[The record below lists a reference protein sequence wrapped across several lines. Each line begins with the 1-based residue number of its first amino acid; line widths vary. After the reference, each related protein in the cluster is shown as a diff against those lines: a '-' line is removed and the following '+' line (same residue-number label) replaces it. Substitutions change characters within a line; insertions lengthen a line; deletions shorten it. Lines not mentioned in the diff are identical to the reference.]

1 MMSLTDYNLTPK
13 AKKAIRD
20 AKLFAAS
27 NSHSLIRI
35 PHLFYGCLCNLS
47 DRVELLFESR
57 GIEYSPKY
65 YLKDFKSFCKSNKDY
80 FSRSKNENAWHGE
93 LNNIISDAKSF
104 ADDNEDFFV
113 GVDHIMYCI
122 LRSPFCEA
130 IQSDVCDILHMS
142 EVLLE
147 LIIDASLVI
156 PKSTILESEN
166 LDEDSFIEK
175 FKKSLD
181 EKSLNQGSDKF
192 LSEYCL
198 NLNEQ
203 VQQENQVPIT
213 SRDEE
218 IDSLIEVLSKKNK
231 SNAILLGDSGVGKT
245 AVVEGLAQKI
255 IKDEVPAHIGICT
268 VYSVDIASMVAG
280 SQYRGQF
287 EERFKGLLKE
297 VEGRPEVILFIDEIH
312 TLMGAG
318 NSSDNGI
325 DASNMLKPALAR
337 GEVKCIGATTFKEYE
352 RSFSKDP
359 ALKRRFDRVQVEEPT
374 KEQTEIMI
382 KNSISYYEN
391 FHKVKYSKN
400 NIKDILDLSEIY
412 LSNKK
417 FPEKAFDVIDQVG
430 ARARIE
436 QDYPDEELM
445 SIRDKFSIKEE
456 GLKNEKETEKLIKD
470 YVENLVS
477 YMNEEDKKRKVSRN
491 QILEVFEKKTG
502 IPKKIIGE
510 SKKSFSNF
518 DKKMRSEIFGQDEA
532 LDRIYNILSSVK
544 VGLNDPSKPLA
555 NFLFVGPTSVGKTF
569 TAKNIAKHFFGNKR
583 SFLQINMSEY
593 QDKTGISKLL
603 GANAGYVGH
612 EDGGILSDFVIDN
625 PNSVILFDEIEKCD
639 PKILDLLLHLLD
651 EGYVSDSFNRNIDFS
666 KCIIVMTT
674 NIGHKEASKSSV
686 GFLSDNNEQDSYRD
700 SLSNY
705 LRPELIARVQN
716 TLIFNTLNDD
726 IMANIVGVEINKIKN
741 RLADRGVKLSVPRSI
756 KNFLVKEIKSKKLNA
771 RNIKALVVKLIQFPL
786 ASYIMDGE
794 KNKKLSLKVVD
805 KTIKVC

>member
-1 MMSLTDYNLTPK
+1 
-13 AKKAIRD
+13 
-20 AKLFAAS
+20 
-27 NSHSLIRI
+27 
-35 PHLFYGCLCNLS
+35 
-47 DRVELLFESR
+47 
-57 GIEYSPKY
+57 
-65 YLKDFKSFCKSNKDY
+65 
-80 FSRSKNENAWHGE
+80 
-93 LNNIISDAKSF
+93 
-104 ADDNEDFFV
+104 
-113 GVDHIMYCI
+113 
-122 LRSPFCEA
+122 
-130 IQSDVCDILHMS
+130 
-142 EVLLE
+142 
-147 LIIDASLVI
+147 
-156 PKSTILESEN
+156 
-166 LDEDSFIEK
+166 
-175 FKKSLD
+175 
-181 EKSLNQGSDKF
+181 
-192 LSEYCL
+192 
-198 NLNEQ
+198 
-203 VQQENQVPIT
+203 
-213 SRDEE
+213 
-218 IDSLIEVLSKKNK
+218 
-231 SNAILLGDSGVGKT
+231 
-245 AVVEGLAQKI
+245 
-255 IKDEVPAHIGICT
+255 
-268 VYSVDIASMVAG
+268 
-280 SQYRGQF
+280 
-287 EERFKGLLKE
+287 
-297 VEGRPEVILFIDEIH
+297 
-312 TLMGAG
+312 
-318 NSSDNGI
+318 
-325 DASNMLKPALAR
+325 
-337 GEVKCIGATTFKEYE
+337 
-352 RSFSKDP
+352 
-359 ALKRRFDRVQVEEPT
+359 
-374 KEQTEIMI
+374 MI

-456 GLKNEKETEKLIKD
+456 ELKNEKETEKLIKD

-569 TAKNIAKHFFGNKR
+569 TAKNIAKHFFGNQR

-612 EDGGILSDFVIDN
+612 EDGGVLSDFVIDN

>member
-1 MMSLTDYNLTPK
+1 MSLTDYNLTPK

-27 NSHSLIRI
+27 NSHELIRI

-47 DRVELLFESR
+47 DRVDLLFESR
-57 GIEYSPKY
+57 GIEYPPKY
-65 YLKDFKSFCKSNKDY
+65 YLKDFKSFCKDNKDY
-80 FSRSKNENAWHGE
+80 FLRSKNDNAWHSE
-93 LNNIISDAKSF
+93 LNDIIADAKLF

-113 GVDHIMYCI
+113 GVDHILYC
-122 LRSPFCEA
+122 LLGSQFCKGM
-130 IQSDVCDILHMS
+130 QSDTCDILHMS

-147 LIIDASLVI
+147 LIIDANLVI
-156 PKSTILESEN
+156 PKSTILDPEDLDSE
-166 LDEDSFIEK
+166 SFIEK
-175 FKKSLD
+175 LERSL
-181 EKSLNQGSDKF
+181 ERKPSKF

-203 VQQENQVPIT
+203 VAQENQVPIT

-218 IDSLIEVLSKKNK
+218 IDVLIEVLSKKNK
-231 SNAILLGDSGVGKT
+231 SNAVLLGDSGVGKT

-255 IKDEVPAHIGICT
+255 INDEVPAHISVCT

-280 SQYRGQF
+280 TQYRGQF

-297 VEGRPEVILFIDEIH
+297 IEDRPEVILFIDEIH

-352 RSFSKDP
+352 KSFGKDP
-359 ALKRRFDRVQVEEPT
+359 ALKRRFDKVEVLEPT
-374 KEQTEIMI
+374 KKQTEVMI
-382 KNSISYYEN
+382 KNSLSYYEN
-391 FHKVKYSKN
+391 FHKVKYSKS
-400 NIKDILDLSEIY
+400 NIQDILDLSETY

-417 FPEKAFDVIDQVG
+417 FPEKAFDIIDQVG
-430 ARARIE
+430 AKAKIE
-436 QDYPDEELM
+436 QDYPDDELAC
-445 SIRDKFSIKEE
+445 IRDKFSKKDTDLESEI
-456 GLKNEKETEKLIKD
+456 ETEKLIKE
-470 YVENLVS
+470 YVEDLVS
-477 YMNEEDKKRKVSRN
+477 YMNKEDKKRRVSRN

-518 DKKMRSEIFGQDEA
+518 NKKMKSEIFGQDES
-532 LDRIYNILSSVK
+532 LDRIYSILSSVK
-544 VGLNDPSKPLA
+544 VGLNDPNKPLA

-569 TAKNIAKHFFGNKR
+569 TAKNIAKHFFGNQQ
-583 SFLQINMSEY
+583 SILQINMSEY

-603 GANAGYVGH
+603 GANAGYIGY
-612 EDGGILSDFVIDN
+612 EEGGVLSDFVSNN
-625 PNSVILFDEIEKCD
+625 PNSVVLFDEIEKCD

-651 EGYVSDSFNRNIDFS
+651 EGYISDNLNRRVDFS

-674 NIGHKEASKSSV
+674 NIGHKEASKTSV
-686 GFLSDNNEQDSYRD
+686 GFVSDNNERDSYKE

-705 LRPELIARVQN
+705 LRPELIARIQN
-716 TLIFNTLNDD
+716 TLIFNPLNDD
-726 IMANIVGVEINKIKN
+726 IMANIVGVEINKIKS
-741 RLADRGVKLSVPRSI
+741 RLASKGINLSVPRSI

-771 RNIKALVVKLIQFPL
+771 RNIKSLVVKLIQFPL
-786 ASYIMDGE
+786 ASHIMDGE
-794 KNKKLSLKVVD
+794 KNKKISLKVVD
-805 KTIKVC
+805 KTIKIY

>member
-27 NSHSLIRI
+27 NSHELIRI

-47 DRVELLFESR
+47 DRVDLLFESR
-57 GIEYSPKY
+57 GIEYPPKY
-65 YLKDFKSFCKSNKDY
+65 YLKDFKSFCKDNKDY
-80 FSRSKNENAWHGE
+80 FLRSKNDNAWHSE
-93 LNNIISDAKSF
+93 LNDIIADAKLF

-113 GVDHIMYCI
+113 GVDHILYC
-122 LRSPFCEA
+122 LLGSQFCKGM
-130 IQSDVCDILHMS
+130 QSDTCDILHMS

-147 LIIDASLVI
+147 LIIDANLVI
-156 PKSTILESEN
+156 PKSSILDPEDLDSE
-166 LDEDSFIEK
+166 SFIEK
-175 FKKSLD
+175 LERSL
-181 EKSLNQGSDKF
+181 ERKPSKF

-203 VQQENQVPIT
+203 VAQENQVPIT

-218 IDSLIEVLSKKNK
+218 IDILIEVLSKKNK
-231 SNAILLGDSGVGKT
+231 SNAVLLGDSGVGKT

-255 IKDEVPAHIGICT
+255 IKDEVPAHIGVCT

-280 SQYRGQF
+280 TQYRGQF

-297 VEGRPEVILFIDEIH
+297 IEDRPEVILFIDEIH

-352 RSFSKDP
+352 KSFGKDP
-359 ALKRRFDRVQVEEPT
+359 ALKRRFDKVEVLEPT
-374 KEQTEIMI
+374 KKQTEVMI
-382 KNSISYYEN
+382 KNSLSYYEN
-391 FHKVKYSKN
+391 FHKVKYSKS
-400 NIKDILDLSEIY
+400 NIKDILDLSETY

-417 FPEKAFDVIDQVG
+417 FPEKAFDIIDQVG
-430 ARARIE
+430 AKAKIE
-436 QDYPDEELM
+436 QDYPDDELAC
-445 SIRDKFSIKEE
+445 IRDKFSKKDTNLESE
-456 GLKNEKETEKLIKD
+456 VETEKLIKE
-470 YVENLVS
+470 YVEDLVS
-477 YMNEEDKKRKVSRN
+477 YMNKEDKKRRVSRN

-518 DKKMRSEIFGQDEA
+518 NKKMKSEIFGQDEA
-532 LDRIYNILSSVK
+532 LDRIYSILSSVK
-544 VGLNDPSKPLA
+544 VGLNDPNKPLA

-569 TAKNIAKHFFGNKR
+569 TAKNIAKHFFGNQQ
-583 SFLQINMSEY
+583 SILQINMSEY

-603 GANAGYVGH
+603 GANAGYIGY
-612 EDGGILSDFVIDN
+612 EEGGVLSDFVSNN
-625 PNSVILFDEIEKCD
+625 PNSVVLFDEIEKCD

-651 EGYVSDSFNRNIDFS
+651 EGYISDNLNRRVDFS

-674 NIGHKEASKSSV
+674 NIGHKEASKTSV
-686 GFLSDNNEQDSYRD
+686 GFVSDNNEQDSYKE

-705 LRPELIARVQN
+705 LRPELIARIQN
-716 TLIFNTLNDD
+716 TLIFNPLNDD
-726 IMANIVGVEINKIKN
+726 IMANIVGVEINKIKS
-741 RLADRGVKLSVPRSI
+741 RLASKGINLSVPRSI

-771 RNIKALVVKLIQFPL
+771 RNIKSLVVKLIQFPL
-786 ASYIMDGE
+786 ASHIMDGE
-794 KNKKLSLKVVD
+794 KNKKISLKVVD
-805 KTIKVC
+805 KTIKIY

>member
-27 NSHSLIRI
+27 NSHELIRI

-47 DRVELLFESR
+47 DRVDLLFESR
-57 GIEYSPKY
+57 GIEYPPKY
-65 YLKDFKSFCKSNKDY
+65 YLKDFKSFCKDNKDY
-80 FSRSKNENAWHGE
+80 FLRSKNDNAWHSE
-93 LNNIISDAKSF
+93 LNDIIADAKLF

-113 GVDHIMYCI
+113 GVDHILYC
-122 LRSPFCEA
+122 LLGSQFCKGM
-130 IQSDVCDILHMS
+130 QSDTCDILHMS

-147 LIIDASLVI
+147 LIIDANLVI
-156 PKSTILESEN
+156 PKSTILDPEDLDSE
-166 LDEDSFIEK
+166 SFIEK
-175 FKKSLD
+175 LERSL
-181 EKSLNQGSDKF
+181 ERKPSKF

-203 VQQENQVPIT
+203 VAQENQVPIT

-218 IDSLIEVLSKKNK
+218 IDVLIEVLSKKNK
-231 SNAILLGDSGVGKT
+231 SNAVLLGDSGVGKT
-245 AVVEGLAQKI
+245 AVVECLAQKI
-255 IKDEVPAHIGICT
+255 INDEVPAHISVCT

-280 SQYRGQF
+280 TQYRGQF

-297 VEGRPEVILFIDEIH
+297 IEDRPEVILFIDEIH

-352 RSFSKDP
+352 KSFGKDP
-359 ALKRRFDRVQVEEPT
+359 ALKRRFDKVEVLEPT
-374 KEQTEIMI
+374 KKQTEVMI
-382 KNSISYYEN
+382 KNSLSYYEN
-391 FHKVKYSKN
+391 FHKVKYSKS
-400 NIKDILDLSEIY
+400 NIKDILDLSETY

-417 FPEKAFDVIDQVG
+417 FPEKAFDIIDQVG
-430 ARARIE
+430 AKAKIE
-436 QDYPDEELM
+436 QDYPDDELAC
-445 SIRDKFSIKEE
+445 IRDKFSKKDTNLESE
-456 GLKNEKETEKLIKD
+456 VETEKLIKE
-470 YVENLVS
+470 YVEDLVS
-477 YMNEEDKKRKVSRN
+477 YMNKEDKKRRVSRN

-518 DKKMRSEIFGQDEA
+518 NKKMKSEIFGQDEA
-532 LDRIYNILSSVK
+532 LDRIYSILSSVK
-544 VGLNDPSKPLA
+544 VGLNDPNKPLA

-569 TAKNIAKHFFGNKR
+569 TAKNIAKHFFGNQQ
-583 SFLQINMSEY
+583 SILQINMSEY

-603 GANAGYVGH
+603 GANAGYIGY
-612 EDGGILSDFVIDN
+612 EEGGVLSDFVSNN
-625 PNSVILFDEIEKCD
+625 PNSVVLFDEIEKCD

-651 EGYVSDSFNRNIDFS
+651 EGYISDNLNRRVDFS

-674 NIGHKEASKSSV
+674 NIGHKEASKTSV
-686 GFLSDNNEQDSYRD
+686 GFVSDNNERDSYKE

-705 LRPELIARVQN
+705 LRPELIARIQN
-716 TLIFNTLNDD
+716 TLIFNPLNDD
-726 IMANIVGVEINKIKN
+726 IMANIVGVEINKIKS
-741 RLADRGVKLSVPRSI
+741 RLASKGINLSVPRSI

-771 RNIKALVVKLIQFPL
+771 RNIKSLVVKLIQFPL
-786 ASYIMDGE
+786 ASHIMDGE
-794 KNKKLSLKVVD
+794 KNKKISLKVVD
-805 KTIKVC
+805 KTIKIY

>member
-20 AKLFAAS
+20 AKIFAAS
-27 NSHSLIRI
+27 NGHKLIRI
-35 PHLFYGCLCNLS
+35 PHLFYGCICNLS

-57 GIEYSPKY
+57 GIEYGS
-65 YLKDFKSFCKSNKDY
+65 KDFIKTFKTFCKDNEGY
-80 FSRSKNENAWHGE
+80 FSRSKNDNAWHSE
-93 LNNIISDAKSF
+93 LNEVIADAKSF

-113 GVDHIMYCI
+113 GVDHILYCL
-122 LRSPFCEA
+122 LRSQFSKD
-130 IQSDVCDILHMS
+130 IQSEACNILHMS

-147 LIIDASLVI
+147 LIIDANLVI
-156 PKSTILESEN
+156 PKSTILDPEGFDSE
-166 LDEDSFIEK
+166 SFIEN
-175 FKKSLD
+175 F
-181 EKSLNQGSDKF
+181 EKSLSEETPKF

-203 VQQENQVPIT
+203 ARRQDQVPIT

-255 IKDEVPAHIGICT
+255 VKDEVPAHIAICT
-268 VYSVDIASMVAG
+268 VYTVDIASLVAG
-280 SQYRGQF
+280 TQYRGQF

-352 RSFSKDP
+352 KSFGKDP
-359 ALKRRFDRVQVEEPT
+359 ALKRRFDRVEVQEPT
-374 KEQTEIMI
+374 RQQTEEMI
-382 KNSISYYEN
+382 NNSISYYED
-391 FHKVKYSKN
+391 FHKVKYSKR
-400 NIKDILDLSEIY
+400 NIQDILTFSEIY

-417 FPEKAFDVIDQVG
+417 FPEKAFDIIDQVG
-430 ARARIE
+430 ARAKIE
-436 QDYPDEELM
+436 QDYPPEELA
-445 SIRDKFSIKEE
+445 SIREKFSEKGKDLEC
-456 GLKNEKETEKLIKD
+456 EKETEKLIKE
-470 YVENLVS
+470 YVEDLVS
-477 YMNEEDKKRKVSRN
+477 YIEEEDKKRKISKN

-510 SKKSFSNF
+510 SNKSFCNF

-532 LDRIYNILSSVK
+532 LDRTYNILSSVK
-544 VGLNDPSKPLA
+544 VGLNDPNKPLA

-569 TAKNIAKHFFGNKR
+569 TAKNIAKHFFGNKK

-593 QDKTGISKLL
+593 QDKTAISKLL

-612 EDGGILSDFVIDN
+612 EDGGVLSEFVIDN

-639 PKILDLLLHLLD
+639 PKVLDLLLHLLD
-651 EGYVSDSFNRNIDFS
+651 EGYISDSFNRRIDFS

-674 NIGHKEASKSSV
+674 NIGHKEASKSSM
-686 GFLSDNNEQDSYRD
+686 GFLGGNDKQDSYRE
-700 SLSNY
+700 SLANY
-705 LRPELIARVQN
+705 LRPELVARIQN
-716 TLIFNTLNDD
+716 TLVFNTLNDE
-726 IMANIVGVEINKIKN
+726 IMANIVGVEIRKIKS
-741 RLADRGVKLSVPRSI
+741 RLLDKGINLSVPKSI
-756 KNFLVKEIKSKKLNA
+756 RNFLVKEIKSKKLNA

-786 ASYIMDGE
+786 ASFIMDGE

>member
-1 MMSLTDYNLTPK
+1 MSLTDYNLTPK

-27 NSHSLIRI
+27 NSHELIRI

-47 DRVELLFESR
+47 DRVDLLFESR
-57 GIEYSPKY
+57 GIEYPPKY
-65 YLKDFKSFCKSNKDY
+65 YLKDFKSFCKDNKDY
-80 FSRSKNENAWHGE
+80 FLRSKNDNAWHSE
-93 LNNIISDAKSF
+93 LNDIIADAKLF

-113 GVDHIMYCI
+113 GVDHILYC
-122 LRSPFCEA
+122 LLGSQFCKGM
-130 IQSDVCDILHMS
+130 QSDTCDILHMS

-147 LIIDASLVI
+147 LIIDANLVI
-156 PKSTILESEN
+156 PKSTILDPEDLDSE
-166 LDEDSFIEK
+166 SFIEK
-175 FKKSLD
+175 LERSL
-181 EKSLNQGSDKF
+181 ERKPSKF

-203 VQQENQVPIT
+203 VAQENQVPIT

-218 IDSLIEVLSKKNK
+218 IDVLIEVLSKKNK
-231 SNAILLGDSGVGKT
+231 SNAVLLGDSGVGKT
-245 AVVEGLAQKI
+245 AVVECLAQKI
-255 IKDEVPAHIGICT
+255 INDEVPAHISVCT

-280 SQYRGQF
+280 TQYRGQF

-297 VEGRPEVILFIDEIH
+297 IEDRPEVILFIDEIH

-352 RSFSKDP
+352 KSFGKDP
-359 ALKRRFDRVQVEEPT
+359 ALKRRFDKVEVLEPT
-374 KEQTEIMI
+374 KKQTEVMI
-382 KNSISYYEN
+382 KNSLSYYEN
-391 FHKVKYSKN
+391 FHKVKYSKS
-400 NIKDILDLSEIY
+400 NIKDILDLSETY

-417 FPEKAFDVIDQVG
+417 FPEKAFDIIDQVG
-430 ARARIE
+430 AKAKIE
-436 QDYPDEELM
+436 QDYPDDELAC
-445 SIRDKFSIKEE
+445 IRDKFSKKDTNLESE
-456 GLKNEKETEKLIKD
+456 VETEKLIKE
-470 YVENLVS
+470 YVEDLVS
-477 YMNEEDKKRKVSRN
+477 YMNKEDKKRRVSRN

-518 DKKMRSEIFGQDEA
+518 NKKMKSEIFGQDEA
-532 LDRIYNILSSVK
+532 LDRIYSILSSVK
-544 VGLNDPSKPLA
+544 VGLNDPNKPLA

-569 TAKNIAKHFFGNKR
+569 TAKNIAKHFFGNQQ
-583 SFLQINMSEY
+583 SILQINMSEY

-603 GANAGYVGH
+603 GANAGYIGY
-612 EDGGILSDFVIDN
+612 EEGGVLSDFVSNN
-625 PNSVILFDEIEKCD
+625 PNSVVLFDEIEKCD

-651 EGYVSDSFNRNIDFS
+651 EGYISDNLNRRVDFS

-674 NIGHKEASKSSV
+674 NIGHKEASKTSV
-686 GFLSDNNEQDSYRD
+686 GFVSDNNERDSYKE

-705 LRPELIARVQN
+705 LRPELIARIQN
-716 TLIFNTLNDD
+716 TLIFNPLNDD
-726 IMANIVGVEINKIKN
+726 IMANIVGVEINKIKS
-741 RLADRGVKLSVPRSI
+741 RLASKGINLSVPRSI

-771 RNIKALVVKLIQFPL
+771 RNIKSLVVKLIQFPL
-786 ASYIMDGE
+786 ASHIMDGE
-794 KNKKLSLKVVD
+794 KNKKISLKVVD
-805 KTIKVC
+805 KTIKIY

>member
-1 MMSLTDYNLTPK
+1 
-13 AKKAIRD
+13 
-20 AKLFAAS
+20 
-27 NSHSLIRI
+27 
-35 PHLFYGCLCNLS
+35 
-47 DRVELLFESR
+47 
-57 GIEYSPKY
+57 
-65 YLKDFKSFCKSNKDY
+65 
-80 FSRSKNENAWHGE
+80 
-93 LNNIISDAKSF
+93 
-104 ADDNEDFFV
+104 
-113 GVDHIMYCI
+113 
-122 LRSPFCEA
+122 
-130 IQSDVCDILHMS
+130 
-142 EVLLE
+142 
-147 LIIDASLVI
+147 
-156 PKSTILESEN
+156 
-166 LDEDSFIEK
+166 
-175 FKKSLD
+175 
-181 EKSLNQGSDKF
+181 
-192 LSEYCL
+192 
-198 NLNEQ
+198 
-203 VQQENQVPIT
+203 
-213 SRDEE
+213 
-218 IDSLIEVLSKKNK
+218 
-231 SNAILLGDSGVGKT
+231 
-245 AVVEGLAQKI
+245 
-255 IKDEVPAHIGICT
+255 
-268 VYSVDIASMVAG
+268 
-280 SQYRGQF
+280 
-287 EERFKGLLKE
+287 
-297 VEGRPEVILFIDEIH
+297 
-312 TLMGAG
+312 
-318 NSSDNGI
+318 
-325 DASNMLKPALAR
+325 
-337 GEVKCIGATTFKEYE
+337 
-352 RSFSKDP
+352 
-359 ALKRRFDRVQVEEPT
+359 
-374 KEQTEIMI
+374 
-382 KNSISYYEN
+382 
-391 FHKVKYSKN
+391 
-400 NIKDILDLSEIY
+400 
-412 LSNKK
+412 
-417 FPEKAFDVIDQVG
+417 
-430 ARARIE
+430 
-436 QDYPDEELM
+436 
-445 SIRDKFSIKEE
+445 
-456 GLKNEKETEKLIKD
+456 
-470 YVENLVS
+470 
-477 YMNEEDKKRKVSRN
+477 MNEEDKKRKVSRN

-612 EDGGILSDFVIDN
+612 EDGGVLSDFVIDN

-794 KNKKLSLKVVD
+794 KNKKISLKVVD